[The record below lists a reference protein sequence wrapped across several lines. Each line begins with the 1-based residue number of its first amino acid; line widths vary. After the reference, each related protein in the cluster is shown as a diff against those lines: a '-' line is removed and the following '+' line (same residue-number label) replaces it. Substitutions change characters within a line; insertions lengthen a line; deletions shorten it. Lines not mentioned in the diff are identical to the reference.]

1 MRRRRFRFFMELID
15 SLPRPITILDVGGT
29 EAYWEHMGLDAK
41 DIRITL
47 LNLEAVPVK
56 NQTVFTSVQ
65 GDATDLSA
73 WADKSVDF
81 VFSNSVI
88 EHLFTWAQQQKMA
101 SEVQRVGRSYFIQTP
116 NRYFPMEPHWLIP
129 FFQFMPRSIR
139 IALTRVGAWGHM
151 PKLRDD
157 QAAAKLVDEVRLLTA
172 SEMKTLFPKANI
184 YYEYMFGMVKSVSA
198 YHIAT
203 PQS

>member
-29 EAYWEHMGLDAK
+29 ESYWEHMGLDAK

-47 LNLEAVPVK
+47 LNLEAIPVK
-56 NQTVFTSVQ
+56 NKAIFHSVQ

-88 EHLFTWAQQQKMA
+88 EHLFTWEQQQKMA
-101 SEVQRVGRSYFIQTP
+101 SEVQRVGKSYFIQTP

-129 FFQFMPRSIR
+129 FFQFMPRSLR
-139 IALTRVGAWGHM
+139 IALTRAGAWGHM
-151 PKLRDD
+151 PKLNNY

-172 SEMKTLFPKANI
+172 SEMKTLFPSVHI
-184 YYEYMFGMVKSVSA
+184 YYEYMAGMVKSVSA

>member
-1 MRRRRFRFFMELID
+1 
-15 SLPRPITILDVGGT
+15 
-29 EAYWEHMGLDAK
+29 
-41 DIRITL
+41 IRITL

-73 WADKSVDF
+73 WADKSVDL

-139 IALTRVGAWGHM
+139 IALTRSGAWGHM
-151 PKLRDD
+151 PRLSDN

-172 SEMKTLFPKANI
+172 SEMKTLFPAAHI